1 MNLWYSP
8 LCQTIIQKE
17 RGIQMKTM
25 TKKYLII
32 ATTIVIVTTLLLGC
46 STKTDQLEE
55 AKSPQSTETNSP
67 LIMTDPA
74 GNEITIP
81 ENIETIVS
89 MGPSTTEVLVELGY
103 ADKIVASDTYSK
115 DLGILAEDILYLDM
129 MSPDIEQLIALDPDF
144 IFATGMMMVEGTDP
158 FVPVKDLGIEVA
170 YVPSSE
176 SIEEIYEDILFTAQV
191 LNEEEKGQEI
201 IDNMKSE
208 IESIKEIGD
217 TITDKKTV
225 YFEIAS
231 APNIVSFGNG
241 VFQNEMIEI
250 IGARNALG
258 DLDGWVSISDE
269 SIVAANPDVII
280 TNVSYID
287 NPVEEIKSRA
297 GWENINAIKNDEVY
311 HIDDNKSSVPNHNIV
326 IALKDMAKKIYPDK
340 Y

>member
-1 MNLWYSP
+1 
-8 LCQTIIQKE
+8 
-17 RGIQMKTM
+17 MKTM

-55 AKSPQSTETNSP
+55 AKSPQSTETNTA
-67 LIMTDPA
+67 LVMTDRA
-74 GNEITIP
+74 GNEIRIP

-191 LNEEEKGQEI
+191 INEEEKGQEI

-225 YFEIAS
+225 YFEIAA
-231 APNIVSFGNG
+231 APNMVSFGEG

-280 TNVSYID
+280 TSVAYVD

-297 GWENINAIKNDEVY
+297 GWENINAIKNGEVY
-311 HIDDNKSSVPNHNIV
+311 QIDDNKSSVPNHNIV
-326 IALKDMAKKIYPDK
+326 ITLKDMAKIVYPDK

>member
-1 MNLWYSP
+1 MNTKIKKL
-8 LCQTIIQKE
+8 LTIAITI
-17 RGIQMKTM
+17 GI
-25 TKKYLII
+25 IG
-32 ATTIVIVTTLLLGC
+32 ALLAGC
-46 STKTDQLEE
+46 STESQESETPDN
-55 AKSPQSTETNSP
+55 TETNSP

-103 ADKIVASDTYSK
+103 ADKIVASDTYSEV
-115 DLGILAEDILYLDM
+115 LGILPEDILYLDM
-129 MSPDIEQLIALDPDF
+129 MSPDIEQLIALEPDF

-158 FVPVKDLGIEVA
+158 FEPIKNLGIPVA
-170 YVPSSE
+170 YIPSSE

-217 TITDKKTV
+217 TIADKKTV
-225 YFEIAS
+225 YFEIAA
-231 APNIVSFGNG
+231 APNMVSFGEG

-250 IGARNALG
+250 IGATNTLG
-258 DLDGWVSISDE
+258 DLEGWVSISDE

-297 GWENINAIKNDEVY
+297 GWENINAIKNGEVY
-311 HIDDNKSSVPNHNIV
+311 QIDDNKSSVPNHNIV